1 MTHLFEGVGVA
12 LTTPFTN
19 NKVNLEALKAH
30 VNFLLENNAQAIIV
44 NGTTAESPTLTTD
57 EKERILK
64 TVIDLVDKR
73 VPVIA
78 GTGTNDTE
86 KSIQASIQA
95 KALGADAIMLITPYY
110 NKTNQRGLVKHFEA
124 ITDAVKL
131 PVVLYNV
138 PSRTNMTIEPETVEI
153 LSQHPYIV
161 ALKDATNDFE
171 YLEEVKKRIDTN
183 SFALYSGND
192 DNVVEYYQRGGQ
204 GVISVIAN
212 VIPKEFQALYD
223 AQQSGL
229 DIQDQFKPIGT
240 LLSAL
245 SVDINPIP
253 IKALT
258 SYLEFGNYE
267 LRLPLVSLEDTD
279 TKVLREA
286 YDTFKAGENEWKYY

>member
-86 KSIQASIQA
+86 KSIQASFQD

-286 YDTFKAGENEWKYY
+286 YDTFKAGENE

>member
-223 AQQSGL
+223 SQQSGL

-286 YDTFKAGENEWKYY
+286 YDTFKAGENE

>member
-95 KALGADAIMLITPYY
+95 KTLGADAIMLITPYY

-286 YDTFKAGENEWKYY
+286 YDTFKAGENE

>member
-86 KSIQASIQA
+86 KSIQASFQA
-95 KALGADAIMLITPYY
+95 KALRADAIMLITPYY

-286 YDTFKAGENEWKYY
+286 YDTFKAGENE

>member
-57 EKERILK
+57 EKELILK

-124 ITDAVKL
+124 IADAVKL

-258 SYLEFGNYE
+258 SYLGFRNYE

-286 YDTFKAGENEWKYY
+286 YDTFKAGENE

>member
-19 NKVNLEALKAH
+19 NKVNLEVLKAH

-286 YDTFKAGENEWKYY
+286 YDTFKAGENE

>member
-30 VNFLLENNAQAIIV
+30 VNFLLENNVQAIIV

-286 YDTFKAGENEWKYY
+286 YDTFKAGENE

>member
-110 NKTNQRGLVKHFEA
+110 NKTNQCGLVKHFEA

-286 YDTFKAGENEWKYY
+286 YDTFKAGENE

>member
-279 TKVLREA
+279 TKVLRDA
-286 YDTFKAGENEWKYY
+286 YDTFKAGENE

>member
-19 NKVNLEALKAH
+19 NEVNLEALTAH
-30 VNFLLENNAQAIIV
+30 VNFLLENDTQAIIV
-44 NGTTAESPTLTTD
+44 NGTTAESPTLTTE
-57 EKERILK
+57 EKELILK
-64 TVIDLVDKR
+64 TVIDLVAKR
-73 VPVIA
+73 IPVIA
-78 GTGTNDTE
+78 GTGTNDTK
-86 KSIQASIQA
+86 KSIQASLQA
-95 KALGADAIMLITPYY
+95 KSLGADAIMLITPYY
-110 NKTNQRGLVKHFEA
+110 NKTNQRGLIKHFETIA
-124 ITDAVKL
+124 NAVEL

-138 PSRTNMTIEPETVEI
+138 PSRTNMTIDPETVET
-153 LSQHPYIV
+153 LSHNPYIV

-192 DNVVEYYQRGGQ
+192 DNVVEYYQRGGK

-223 AQQSGL
+223 AQQSGI
-229 DIQDQFKPIGT
+229 DIRNQFKPIGN

-245 SVDINPIP
+245 AVDINPIP

-258 SYLEFGNYE
+258 SYLGFGDYE
-267 LRLPLVSLEDTD
+267 LRLPLITLEQAD
-279 TKVLREA
+279 TKVLRNA
-286 YDTFKAGENEWKYY
+286 YDKYKAGENE

>member
-161 ALKDATNDFE
+161 ALKDVTNDFE

-286 YDTFKAGENEWKYY
+286 YDTFKAGENE

>member
-19 NKVNLEALKAH
+19 NEVNLEALKAH
-30 VNFLLENNAQAIIV
+30 VNFLLENDTQAIIV
-44 NGTTAESPTLTTD
+44 NGTTAESPTLTTE
-57 EKERILK
+57 EKELILK

-73 VPVIA
+73 IPVIA
-78 GTGTNDTE
+78 GTGTNDTQ
-86 KSIQASIQA
+86 KSIQASLQA

-110 NKTNQRGLVKHFEA
+110 NKTNQRGLIKHFETIA
-124 ITDAVKL
+124 NAVEL

-138 PSRTNMTIEPETVEI
+138 PSRTNMTIDPETVET
-153 LSQHPYIV
+153 LSHHPYIV

-171 YLEEVKKRIDTN
+171 YLEEVKKRINTN

-192 DNVVEYYQRGGQ
+192 DNVVEYYQRGGN

-229 DIQDQFKPIGT
+229 DIQDQFKPIGN

-258 SYLEFGNYE
+258 SYLGFGDYE
-267 LRLPLVSLEDTD
+267 LRLPLITLEEANS
-279 TKVLREA
+279 KVLRNA
-286 YDTFKAGENEWKYY
+286 YDKYKAGENE

>member
-245 SVDINPIP
+245 SVDINPIT

-286 YDTFKAGENEWKYY
+286 YDTFKAGENE

>member
-95 KALGADAIMLITPYY
+95 KALGTDAIMLITPYY

-286 YDTFKAGENEWKYY
+286 YDTFKAGENE

>member
-86 KSIQASIQA
+86 KSIQASFQA
-95 KALGADAIMLITPYY
+95 KALGADTIMLITPYY

-286 YDTFKAGENEWKYY
+286 YDTFKAGENE